1 MNKNY
6 ITVVEYNGIHER
18 VNDNYI
24 SVLEREEDQDESNKI
39 IYNDN
44 RGDNESILVQIPLEV
59 VCT

>member
-24 SVLEREEDQDESNKI
+24 SVLEREE
-39 IYNDN
+39 Y
-44 RGDNESILVQIPLEV
+44 
-59 VCT
+59 